1 MKAIRPALVTAALGV
16 ALVACTT
23 PPQAAPTQPTT
34 GSTTTTATS
43 TTTAPTTTTGAATPE
58 AIAVDAADPT
68 PLLDHGG
75 LGAIRLGM
83 TQAELEA
90 TGLVVRDDAPGEG
103 ATCALYHFKSLEG
116 GVYVERETGRGVV
129 SIIVDDDVRTPEGIR
144 TGSTLKEA
152 QAAFPGYVERVNWDA
167 ADLGGDVWYGF
178 LGHPVV
184 KGVLLYNHPRLCHD

>member
-23 PPQAAPTQPTT
+23 PPQAAPIQPAGPTT
-34 GSTTTTATS
+34 TTTTTTAPVA
-43 TTTAPTTTTGAATPE
+43 TAPTTTASATPE
-58 AIAVDAADPT
+58 AIAVADTT

-90 TGLVVRDDAPGEG
+90 TGLVGDEITEGQSGE
-103 ATCALYHFKSLEG
+103 CSLYRFKSLEG
-116 GVYVERETGRGVV
+116 GVFVERETGRGVV
-129 SIIVDDDVRTPEGIR
+129 SIIVEDDVRTPEGIR
-144 TGSTLKEA
+144 TGSTLKDA
-152 QAAFPGYVERVNWDA
+152 QAVFPGYVERVNWDA